1 MILTRLAKVQLLVFA
16 LVAVLGI
23 GYVAVRYLG
32 VGDAL
37 TGRYTVHADF
47 AVAGGIFPNASV
59 TYRGV
64 PVGRVADV
72 RLHGDGVRVDLRLD
86 SGTRVPAGTR
96 AVVAHRSAV
105 GEQYVDLRPDT
116 DAGPYLGD
124 GDVIPAG
131 RTGVPLPVE
140 TLLSHLDALV
150 ASVDPEQLGVLIDEL
165 GTAFAGNE
173 AALRTLLDSGSAL
186 LAEADRNL
194 PQTVALIRDAAT
206 VLETQA
212 ASAGEIRRFAT
223 ALAQLAHTVREAD
236 PDLRRLL
243 AQGPPA
249 SAELL
254 ALLRD
259 VDPSLGPL
267 LGNLITVNGVAVRR
281 LDGIEQIL
289 VTYPLVV
296 AGGFTVAPG
305 DGTAHL
311 GLALNVG
318 DPPAC
323 NYRKSGQALRC
334 TGAELAHGSGVRSST
349 QAPRG
354 GAPPSPAPLGAAGT
368 TPAGPGAG
376 VDPAA
381 PAPGLH
387 IAGLDPV
394 TGLVTGPD
402 GLPLQFGGSGG
413 QAAAAGEQSWKLLL
427 LSGLAP

>member
-1 MILTRLAKVQLLVFA
+1 MILTRLARLQLLVFA
-16 LVAVLGI
+16 LVGVLGV
-23 GYVAVRYLG
+23 GYVAVRYVG
-32 VGDAL
+32 VGDGL

-47 AVAGGIFPNASV
+47 AVAGGIFANASV

-64 PVGRVADV
+64 PVGRVDAV

-86 SGTRVPAGTR
+86 GGTRVPADLR

-105 GEQYVDLRPDT
+105 GEQYVDLRPET
-116 DAGPYLGD
+116 DAGPYLAD
-124 GDVIPAG
+124 GDVIPAS

-140 TLLSHLDALV
+140 TLLSNLDALV
-150 ASVDPEQLGVLIDEL
+150 ASVDPAELGVLVDEL

-173 AALRTLLDSGSAL
+173 SALRTLLDSGDAL
-186 LAEADRNL
+186 LTDANTYL
-194 PQTVALIRDAAT
+194 PQTVALIQDSAT

-212 ASAGEIRRFAT
+212 RSADEIRRFAK
-223 ALAQLAHTVREAD
+223 ALAQLSATVRAAD

-243 AQGPPA
+243 ANGPPA

-259 VDPSLGPL
+259 LDPSLGPL

-311 GLALNVG
+311 GLVLNVG

-323 NYRKSGQALRC
+323 NYTKSGQSLRC
-334 TGAELAHGSGVRSST
+334 TGAELGRGSGVRSST

-354 GAPPSPAPLGAAGT
+354 GAPPSPAPLGAGAA
-368 TPAGPGAG
+368 PAGPGAG
-376 VDPAA
+376 ASPIA
-381 PAPGLH
+381 PAPGTTV
-387 IAGLDPV
+387 AGFDPV
-394 TGLVTGPD
+394 TGLVIGPD
-402 GLPLQFGGSGG
+402 GLPLQFGGTGG
-413 QAAAAGEQSWKLLL
+413 QAATAGEQSWKLLL
-427 LSGLAP
+427 LNGLAP

>member
-1 MILTRLAKVQLLVFA
+1 MILTRLARLQLVVFA
-16 LVAVLGI
+16 LVALLGV
-23 GYVAVRYLG
+23 GYVAVRYVG
-32 VGDAL
+32 VGDAF

-47 AVAGGIFPNASV
+47 AAAGGIFPNASV

-64 PVGRVADV
+64 PVGRVAAV
-72 RLHGDGVRVDLRLD
+72 TLHGDGVRVELDLD
-86 SGTRVPAGTR
+86 GGTRIPADLH

-116 DAGPYLGD
+116 DTGPYLGD
-124 GDVIPAG
+124 GSVIGAD

-150 ASVDPEQLGVLIDEL
+150 GSVDPEQLGVVVDEL
-165 GTAFAGNE
+165 GTAFEGNE
-173 AALRTLLDSGSAL
+173 TALRTLLDSADAL
-186 LAEADRNL
+186 LTDADRYL
-194 PQTVALIRDAAT
+194 PQTAALIDDSAT
-206 VLETQA
+206 VLATQA
-212 ASAGEIRRFAT
+212 AAADQIRRYAK
-223 ALAQLAHTVREAD
+223 ALAQLAQTLRAAD
-236 PDLRRLL
+236 PDLRKLL
-243 AQGPPA
+243 ANGPPA

-259 VDPSLGPL
+259 LDPSLGPL
-267 LGNLITVNGVAVRR
+267 LGNLITVNGIAVRR

-311 GLALNVG
+311 GLVLNVS

-323 NYRKSGQALRC
+323 NYTKTGQSLRC
-334 TGAELAHGSGVRSST
+334 SGAELGRGSGQRSVT
-349 QAPRG
+349 QAPHAG
-354 GAPPSPAPLGAAGT
+354 PPPSPAPLGAGPVAGT
-368 TPAGPGAG
+368 GTGASPVAPVPG
-376 VDPAA
+376 
-381 PAPGLH
+381 
-387 IAGLDPV
+387 IAGFDPV

-402 GLPLQFGGSGG
+402 GQPLQFGGTGG
-413 QAAAAGEQSWKLLL
+413 QAASAGDQSWKLLL